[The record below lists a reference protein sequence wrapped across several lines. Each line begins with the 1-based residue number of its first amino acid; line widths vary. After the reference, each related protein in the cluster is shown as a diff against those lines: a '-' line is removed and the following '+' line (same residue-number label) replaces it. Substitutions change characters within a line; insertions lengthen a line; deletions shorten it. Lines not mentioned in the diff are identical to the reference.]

1 VAAKA
6 RAAAGA
12 QDRTITITR
21 VLNAP
26 RERVFEAWTRPEHL
40 TKWFGPRDFSAPE
53 VSVDLRPGGAWRAC
67 IRSPEGRD
75 YWMHGVYRE
84 IVPPERLV
92 FTHVWEEGHDSP
104 GHETLVSVTLEDR
117 GGKTKL
123 TFHKAVLESVTERI
137 SQGTGWSECLDR
149 LAQLLATMS

>member
-1 VAAKA
+1 MAAKA

-12 QDRTITITR
+12 QDRAITITR

-84 IVPPERLV
+84 IIPPERLV

-104 GHETLVSVTLEDR
+104 GHETLVSVTLEDQ

-123 TFHKAVLESVTERI
+123 TFHKAMLESVAERI